1 LVLIAAAGV
10 LAACAGRTEVDRAAL
25 NQVKA
30 AGEAFVI
37 PPPGGPAIIGVVER
51 RYSNAIEQT
60 IALSTD
66 ARLPGQNQF
75 TIQLFGPM
83 GREAGETAL
92 DDPRMPDAAIGRE
105 MRALLPGISMRR
117 SPLYVQNGFGPF
129 GYATGSTAAGDLCL
143 YAWQRLSSG
152 PSLVSSGSV
161 QIRLRL
167 CQARATEQSLLGT
180 MYGFTVNASF
190 ADKRWNP
197 FGPAPSADPRLGA
210 RGQPIRPDGSSG
222 IETAIAP
229 APSRPTRP
237 RHVPAPVPEAPP
249 QADLPPPGAPVVPA
263 PPDATADEGQ
273 VTVPPPPSTP

>member
-167 CQARATEQSLLGT
+167 CQARATEQSLLAT

-210 RGQPIRPDGSSG
+210 RGQPIRPD
-222 IETAIAP
+222 AVP
-229 APSRPTRP
+229 ASKPQSRPP
-237 RHVPAPVPEAPP
+237 RLHRHGQRDRDMFPLPFRKRRLRRIC
-249 QADLPPPGAPVVPA
+249 LPPGLRSFPLLPMPRRMKGR
-263 PPDATADEGQ
+263 
-273 VTVPPPPSTP
+273 